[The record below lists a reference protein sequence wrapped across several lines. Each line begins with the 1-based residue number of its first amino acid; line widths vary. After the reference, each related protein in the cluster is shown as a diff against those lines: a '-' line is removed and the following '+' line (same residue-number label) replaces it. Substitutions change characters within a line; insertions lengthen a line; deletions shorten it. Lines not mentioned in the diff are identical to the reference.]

1 MLTARRLSGPL
12 CGLLMLALVVLTSPA
27 GAETPPA
34 PGAPAEATVRVLG
47 AAPTFPTLIGL
58 TAVTTTTNPVVKDG
72 GACSGTSA
80 AGALE
85 LATKGNW
92 EGNWNSSFGDY
103 ELISIDGQAYPFEP
117 GSSKNYFWD
126 FWLNGEESTKG
137 ICGTQVHP
145 GDQLLFFP
153 GCFGSECPPAPN
165 VLGVEAPTV
174 TEVGASVPVT
184 VVSHPSTGGAPV
196 PAAGASATSEGTSGT
211 TDAAGH
217 VALTF
222 TRAGSYILHATAA
235 AGGPSSVPGEA
246 SICVHA
252 GNDGTC
258 GTTAPSPSPGTPPG
272 AGSGVLG
279 AKASVGPNAI
289 VADLTGLVE
298 GHRYARA
305 DAPRVL
311 AGNVTARTSVASIS
325 LRLRRTYRG
334 RCWAYNGKRERF
346 LRVRCRQGS
355 FFRIASAGASFS
367 YLLPSRLP
375 PGRYVLD
382 IRATDVAGDQTA
394 LVRGKSRFVFY
405 VA

>member
-1 MLTARRLSGPL
+1 MLNTRRLSRPL
-12 CGLLMLALVVLTSPA
+12 CGVVLLALAVPASPA
-27 GAETPPA
+27 AAETPPA
-34 PGAPAEATVRVLG
+34 PAAPAEVTVRVLG
-47 AAPTFPTLIGL
+47 AAPTFPTLLGL

-92 EGNWNSSFGDY
+92 EGHWNSSFGDY
-103 ELISIDGQAYPFEP
+103 ELISIDGQGYPFEP

-137 ICGTQVHP
+137 ICGAQVHP
-145 GDQLLFFP
+145 GNQLLFFP
-153 GCFGSECPPAPN
+153 GCFGSACPPPPN

-174 TEVGASVPVT
+174 AEVGASVPVT
-184 VVSHPSTGGAPV
+184 VVSHPSTGGAAV
-196 PAAGASATSEGTSGT
+196 PAAGASASSEGTSGT

-222 TRAGSYILHATAA
+222 TRAGNYILHATGA

-258 GTTAPSPSPGTPPG
+258 GTTAPSPSGAPAA
-272 AGSGVLG
+272 AGSGTLG
-279 AKASVGPNAI
+279 AKTSIGPKAI
-289 VADLTGLVE
+289 VAVLTGLID
-298 GHRYARA
+298 GHRYRRG

-311 AGNVTARTSVASIS
+311 AGNVTGPSNVTSIS

-334 RCWAYNGKRERF
+334 RCWAYDGKRERF
-346 LRVRCRQGS
+346 RRVRCRRGS
-355 FFRIASAGASFS
+355 FFRVARAGGSFS
-367 YLLPSRLP
+367 YLLPARLQ

-382 IRATDVAGDQTA
+382 IEATDAAGNHTA
-394 LVRGKSRFVFY
+394 LVRGTSRIVFY